1 MLVSIKEAIQFFGA
15 RGVVL
20 QEDLFDDL
28 HAKFECKSLKS
39 IERVVEIWEPWM
51 YSSNP
56 EEKSKIIVK
65 IIKSLF
71 LIHCSSLNCIKGS
84 KSYIGNVIKIKA
96 DTPDITTVI
105 NSTMA
110 YEIDEFG
117 RKIIL

>member
-1 MLVSIKEAIQFFGA
+1 MLVSIKEAIKFFGA

-28 HAKFECKSLKS
+28 NAEFECKSLKS
-39 IERVVEIWEPWM
+39 IERIVKIWEPWM

-56 EEKSKIIVK
+56 EEKSKIIIK

-71 LIHCSSLNCIKGS
+71 SIHCSSLNCIKGS
-84 KSYIGNVIKIKA
+84 KSYIGNVIEIKSG
-96 DTPDITTVI
+96 TPDIKTII

-110 YEIDEFG
+110 YEVDEAG